1 MTGKTLMTN
10 TPAAI
15 MKELRKVH
23 IRTKREAALKE
34 MPERLFEEDDAGNL
48 THEPVRFID
57 DSQTHGIAFIEGSGG
72 GETTAIRK
80 TLKAFEPLAD
90 NPETGQPRWLQVKV
104 ESPATLRSLGVDML
118 KKLGID
124 HVADRTKVYEIW
136 YLVRRRLRILGVT
149 LVWIDEAQDMFKET
163 MAAETQSMFKMLKGL
178 MQGDHPVVVVLSGTD
193 RLKEITGLDPQVNR
207 RFSKI
212 CPPQLEFATDN
223 ELIEAITGAYAKKA
237 GLKLDV
243 SGETINRI
251 IRAGRHRF
259 GRCIYLIL
267 KAVEA
272 ALHDKASKLTIE
284 HFELAY
290 GTERAARSR
299 PTFLPCRNGPAS
311 SSRTMR
317 SSHRPR
323 PLPNAAASARRGA
336 DHGALSDPSRHRRR
350 MPDLVFEPVR
360 TVALRH
366 GAA

>member
-1 MTGKTLMTN
+1 MTGKTPMTN

-34 MPERLFEEDDAGNL
+34 MLERLFEEDDAGNL
-48 THEPVRFID
+48 THEPVRFTD
-57 DSQTHGIAFIEGSGG
+57 DSETHGIAFIEGSGG
-72 GETTAIRK
+72 GKTTAIRK
-80 TLKAFEPLAD
+80 TLKAFAPLAE

-136 YLVRRRLRILGVT
+136 ELVRRRLRILGVT

-163 MAAETQSMFKMLKGL
+163 LAAETQSMFKMLKGL

-193 RLKEITGLDPQVNR
+193 RLKEITSLDPQVNR

-272 ALHDKASKLTIE
+272 ALLDRAAKLTIE

-290 GTERAARSR
+290 GTEEGCDITANIFAVQEWTAIVQPDEVESEPRKAA
-299 PTFLPCRNGPAS
+299 PK
-311 SSRTMR
+311 
-317 SSHRPR
+317 
-323 PLPNAAASARRGA
+323 RGRKRKA
-336 DHGALSDPSRHRRR
+336 
-350 MPDLVFEPVR
+350 
-360 TVALRH
+360 VA
-366 GAA
+366 